1 MRQMAEF
8 EVVADLHIHTISCGH
23 AYSTVQENAAAAAA
37 LGLEMIAITD
47 HGPSMPG
54 SAHPYYFKNLVV
66 IPRVISGVRVLRG
79 VEANITNVN
88 GDLDLP
94 LNLLVKLDIV
104 LAGLHKRTFPQ
115 KLSEAENTTAL
126 LRAIESPYV
135 DVIVHPG
142 NPLFPV
148 DIEAVIAHAAKH
160 GTAIE
165 LNNSSL
171 TMTRTGSHA
180 NCTSFAR
187 LAAAYDVFVV
197 LGSDAHIS
205 FDVGRVDVALEMAL
219 AAGIREER
227 LLNTSCQRIDDYL
240 AMRRKQ
246 REDSV

>member
-1 MRQMAEF
+1 MSNLMA
-8 EVVADLHIHTISCGH
+8 VADLHVHTISCGH
-23 AYSTVQENAAAAAA
+23 AYSTVQENAAAAAE

-94 LNLLVKLDIV
+94 LNLLARLDIV

-115 KLSEAENTTAL
+115 KLTVEENTNAL
-126 LRAIESPYV
+126 LRAIENPYV

-148 DIEAVIAHAAKH
+148 DIQKVISHAAAH
-160 GTAIE
+160 ETAIE

-171 TMTRTGSHA
+171 TVTRSGSHA

-187 LAAAYDVFVV
+187 LAAEHGNYVIV
-197 LGSDAHIS
+197 GSDAHIS
-205 FDVGRVDVALEMAL
+205 FDVGKLGTALEMAE
-219 AAGIREER
+219 ASGIKPEK
-227 LLNTSCQRIDDYL
+227 LLNTSCQLIDEYL
-240 AMRRKQ
+240 AMRRRK
-246 REDSV
+246 RENSV

>member
-1 MRQMAEF
+1 MGNFA
-8 EVVADLHIHTISCGH
+8 VVADLHIHTISCGH

-66 IPRVISGVRVLRG
+66 IPRVIGGVRILRG

-94 LNLLVKLDIV
+94 LNLLTRLDIV

-115 KLSEAENTTAL
+115 RLSEEENTSAL
-126 LRAIESPYV
+126 LKAIESPYV

-148 DIEAVIAHAAKH
+148 NIEAVIAHAAKY

-171 TMTRTGSHA
+171 TVTRTGSKA
-180 NCTSFAR
+180 NCTSFAS
-187 LAAAYDVFVV
+187 LAAAYDTYVT

-205 FDVGRVDVALEMAL
+205 FDVGRVEAALAMAM
-219 AAGIREER
+219 AAGIKEER

-240 AMRRKQ
+240 AMRRKK
-246 REDSV
+246 REELV